1 MKNKFLYLLILIT
14 LITLVIPNVL
24 AITGSIENSRIVV
37 RGAHVVET
45 IERSIIVIN
54 RNDIPVNISIDVEGD
69 LEDHIQLLDNNFRL
83 EPGEEKEVYFTI
95 FINESGKFESEILV
109 LFTPSDGTEN
119 GVGLSS
125 TIIIY
130 SDILDIMKM
139 SDEGSDEDGDGLHDY
154 LIVNTEVYINESANY
169 KIESKLNLFYSNTSS
184 DYIQQ
189 ESSLYL
195 ERGNHLIPIN
205 FSGPFIYSSKLEGP
219 YLLEL
224 SLYNLDNG
232 NVIIK
237 QFPVDNYNYTD
248 FERPIEFI
256 NFSDY
261 GLDEDED
268 GLYDY
273 LVIEAEVE
281 VKKSGDYEIEAET
294 EDLSSEEFI
303 GYLEEGLQK
312 VKLRFYGSEIY
323 ESGESKSH
331 ILEELNVYYENN
343 ELISL
348 EDNIYT
354 TSFYNYTEFEPEFKD
369 IQANV
374 TLSNE
379 TSKVIAGE
387 EVKFIFEFK
396 NIGNVRTMY
405 DVYVSTNENWS
416 SLNSIGYLVRIEN
429 LLLNPGE
436 SEKFEIVSN
445 INDNASGKAEFT
457 IKTKIYGDSQKEEN
471 FSFVIEQP
479 YTDTNPPIIELIST
493 SDYHSTTSDTITFRY
508 VLKDESNI
516 TKCNLIIDGIVKES
530 SNSIINNTEN
540 SFSYILYTG
549 NYNWQIYCTDVY
561 GNGKYSELRLLEI
574 KKSSSSSSSSSS
586 RNSYSNKNIASFV
599 PLKKENENKNEQV
612 YQEVD
617 ENNVITLGSSEV
629 IGLAVNSENDEDR
642 KINTNFLLLAS
653 IIVLFLFFIGLM
665 MFMFYR

>member
-479 YTDTNPPIIELIST
+479 YTDTNPPIIELISP